1 VPGPHESLLS
11 ALISAGADNGVVT
24 GDAVGVESFASAY
37 QAALQ
42 EHAGLQGD
50 DGLALAY
57 ELGRRAVVERLSL
70 LDLAGIHGD
79 ALAATLRSDDSEPGE
94 RVARRAADFLREA
107 LATFEIAL
115 RGYAEMREVARIEH
129 EHVLQLQ
136 AIADT
141 ALALKASGDPLGILR
156 VAARRTREILGARA
170 ASASL
175 SSRTTGPSSQ
185 IIAGEE
191 SLPERQAPSLSVGLS
206 GAYPE
211 TEGTLSVWEP
221 SPNDPG
227 GAREAVLVQI
237 AQLISAALATA
248 EVLQTQREIADTLQR
263 GLLPSALP
271 ILEGIELA
279 ARFCPAGNGIVV
291 GGDFYDA
298 FTVDAGGS
306 SGVVI
311 GDVCGKG
318 PAAAALTAL
327 VRHTLRAA
335 LLVHSTPTGVLGLVN
350 AAIRQQTRGE
360 LCTVLF
366 GLLDRRAPGCVVRF
380 ATGGHPLPILVPAD
394 GPVRDVGVPGMLLG
408 ASDQPMFSDFEVS
421 LDPGDL
427 LVLYTDGVIE
437 VRGGGHALFGPD
449 HLMDVLQRC
458 RGNGAQQVA
467 DRVADAA
474 LSAAGGPARDDI
486 AVLVIRAGC

>member
-1 VPGPHESLLS
+1 MTDG
-11 ALISAGADNGVVT
+11 
-24 GDAVGVESFASAY
+24 VGVESFASAY

-42 EHAGLQGD
+42 EHAGLHGD

-79 ALAATLRSDDSEPGE
+79 ALAATLRSGDSEHGE

-107 LATFEIAL
+107 LSTFEIAL

-156 VAARRTREILGARA
+156 VAAHRTREILGARA
-170 ASASL
+170 ACASL
-175 SSRTTGPSSQ
+175 SSRTTGPSRV
-185 IIAGEE
+185 IAGEE
-191 SLPERQAPSLSVGLS
+191 SLPEHQAPSLSVGLS

-221 SPNDPG
+221 APNDPG
-227 GAREAVLVQI
+227 KAREAVLVQI

-271 ILEGIELA
+271 VLEGIELA
-279 ARFCPAGNGIVV
+279 ARFCPAGNGVVV

-298 FTVDAGGS
+298 FAVDAGGS

-335 LLVHSTPTGVLGLVN
+335 LLVQSTPAGVLGLVN
-350 AAIRQQTRGE
+350 AAIRQQTPGE

-366 GLLDRRAPGCVVRF
+366 GLLDRRAQGCVVRF
-380 ATGGHPLPILVPAD
+380 ATGGHPLPIVIPTH

-408 ASDQPMFSDFEVS
+408 ASDQPTFSDFEVS
-421 LDPGDL
+421 LDHGDL

-449 HLMDVLQRC
+449 HLMDVLERC
-458 RGNGAQQVA
+458 RGTDAQQVA
-467 DRVADAA
+467 DRIADAA

-486 AVLVIRAGC
+486 AVLVIRAGR